1 MSAVVG
7 AVLAA
12 LWRVLGVSD
21 DVTECGFCGRVDLAR
36 TVALEATDGTGP
48 VVYAGSDCAARALGW
63 TVRDVDRAARAA
75 VRARA
80 AEDARVRHAAMAEE
94 SARFLEWVR
103 VRYGVSVAQPGDLWG
118 MVPDRTPFALRAE
131 WRRTAE
137 PDMSDLV

>member
-12 LWRVLGVSD
+12 VWRVLGVSD

-63 TVRDVDRAARAA
+63 TVRDVERAARAGSDA
-75 VRARA
+75 VR
-80 AEDARVRHAAMAEE
+80 
-94 SARFLEWVR
+94 FTG
-103 VRYGVSVAQPGDLWG
+103 GVAPN
-118 MVPDRTPFALRAE
+118 
-131 WRRTAE
+131 RRTGHVRSSV
-137 PDMSDLV
+137 M

>member
-12 LWRVLGVSD
+12 VWRVIGVSD
-21 DVTECGFCGRVDLAR
+21 DVTECGLCGRTDLAR
-36 TVALEATDGTGP
+36 TIALLATDGTGD
-48 VVYAGSDCAARALGW
+48 VVHVGSDCAARALGW
-63 TVRDVDRAARAA
+63 TVRDVERSARAA

-103 VRYGVSVAQPGDLWG
+103 ARYGVSVSEPGDLWG
-118 MVPDRTPFALRAE
+118 KVPERTPFALRAE
-131 WRRTAE
+131 WRRTVE